1 MTGNSYHIITTQQP
15 ASQTEGEWS
24 CPISGGAYLY
34 TIKIDLR
41 KVVSGGPEDHISITH
56 YGGQRVGLLLEGDD
70 VGDLLLGLTDG
81 LTVVGS
87 AVGLAVVGNLLG
99 LAVGIA
105 VGVFV
110 GD

>member
-1 MTGNSYHIITTQQP
+1 MVPAKTIAIGPALLQLPPESWQQLFYIITTPQP

-56 YGGQRVGLLLEGDD
+56 YGGQR
-70 VGDLLLGLTDG
+70 
-81 LTVVGS
+81 S
-87 AVGLAVVGNLLG
+87 WLATGRG
-99 LAVGIA
+99 
-105 VGVFV
+105 
-110 GD
+110 